1 MKSTVAL
8 LMFITVLSKIIGLFR
23 DKMMAYYF
31 GTGPIARA
39 IVTSSTIPLVLFGMI
54 ASGLATGYI
63 LVYSRMNHEKG
74 KLAADEFTS
83 NLINILFLLTT
94 AFVVVGLVFATQIGE
109 RRVGKECRSRW
120 SPYH

>member
-1 MKSTVAL
+1 MKSTAAL

-54 ASGLATGYI
+54 ASGIATGYI
-63 LVYSRMNHEKG
+63 PRRSWRPATRGSKRKPFG
-74 KLAADEFTS
+74 A
-83 NLINILFLLTT
+83 
-94 AFVVVGLVFATQIGE
+94 VG
-109 RRVGKECRSRW
+109 
-120 SPYH
+120 

>member
-1 MKSTVAL
+1 MKSTAAL

-54 ASGLATGYI
+54 ASGIATGYI
-63 LVYSRMNHEKG
+63 PVYSRMNQSSCVPPR
-74 KLAADEFTS
+74 D
-83 NLINILFLLTT
+83 I
-94 AFVVVGLVFATQIGE
+94 
-109 RRVGKECRSRW
+109 
-120 SPYH
+120 